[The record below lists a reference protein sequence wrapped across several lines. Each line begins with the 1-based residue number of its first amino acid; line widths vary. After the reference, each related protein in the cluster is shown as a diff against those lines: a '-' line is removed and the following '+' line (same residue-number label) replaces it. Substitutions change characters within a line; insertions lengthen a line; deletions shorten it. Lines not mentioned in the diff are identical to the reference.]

1 MDKILFQIGIH
12 VDIDIVIF
20 SLYVD
25 CEQSP
30 GVYLREEVQNYSELR
45 VPSAD
50 KAAYYLDSALS
61 GRSAH
66 AHFLFTLHIY
76 QYNVA
81 SKGAG
86 TSFILFSLSVIWFK

>member
-1 MDKILFQIGIH
+1 MVYLF
-12 VDIDIVIF
+12 
-20 SLYVD
+20 LD

-45 VPSAD
+45 VPSAE

-61 GRSAH
+61 HRSAH

-86 TSFILFSLSVIWFK
+86 KLSTFNLVLARHQRKFLK